1 MPKPDHRPKSDRVS
15 MAWAGVKSENLA
27 TVWLLYHLT
36 DMLNMSEFRQV
47 VQLLGLAR
55 KESEAYEDYV
65 KRIRDKH
72 GVVVNNEAIM
82 EAAFEEAK
90 KEIKSDMI
98 FSGHEDALENLS
110 RLHFKIDINHLNLKE
125 KNAFHIYR
133 LGFIRLRSLNFE
145 MKRRFTRIQELLEQY
160 PDNKNPD
167 LKEALF
173 DSLEN
178 FYISLNS
185 NTDPR
190 LIYTESRNQV
200 NLSEMQPVTPEGI
213 LSRFGHITHEDIWID
228 GLIPS
233 EVIDLLQSHLIQNFR
248 RLLTLRHYDMEVL
261 SKIRDFRIL
270 INLFYS
276 IYLSKKMGISTELD
290 PVLSFPLGPNS
301 ISIMEAALA
310 YQTIMTGHVY
320 PVTDMMVTG
329 MVPIITRILDRD
341 GETIWEYTPKPK
353 QILKRSIS
361 VQISEIL
368 RLVMEKG
375 TGKKAR
381 DAVKLSLDIEGEKF
395 DISIPSFGKTG
406 TANRFT
412 NSSFVGFIPGPK
424 EDSGQLDIQ
433 QGYVVASYVGY
444 DDNRPMK
451 GKHIS
456 IYGSSGALPLWVDT
470 TNTIVNSH
478 DYRNKLE
485 PADLA
490 FDAQSL
496 LMPENKELI
505 PIPLSPI
512 TGLPLLGEDQ
522 GTTKNHSHI
531 LSNIAIKEGKLE
543 FKRIFDPIIGA
554 DHEGNP
560 EN

>member
-1 MPKPDHRPKSDRVS
+1 
-15 MAWAGVKSENLA
+15 
-27 TVWLLYHLT
+27 
-36 DMLNMSEFRQV
+36 
-47 VQLLGLAR
+47 
-55 KESEAYEDYV
+55 
-65 KRIRDKH
+65 
-72 GVVVNNEAIM
+72 
-82 EAAFEEAK
+82 
-90 KEIKSDMI
+90 
-98 FSGHEDALENLS
+98 
-110 RLHFKIDINHLNLKE
+110 
-125 KNAFHIYR
+125 
-133 LGFIRLRSLNFE
+133 
-145 MKRRFTRIQELLEQY
+145 
-160 PDNKNPD
+160 
-167 LKEALF
+167 
-173 DSLEN
+173 
-178 FYISLNS
+178 
-185 NTDPR
+185 
-190 LIYTESRNQV
+190 
-200 NLSEMQPVTPEGI
+200 
-213 LSRFGHITHEDIWID
+213 
-228 GLIPS
+228 
-233 EVIDLLQSHLIQNFR
+233 
-248 RLLTLRHYDMEVL
+248 
-261 SKIRDFRIL
+261 
-270 INLFYS
+270 
-276 IYLSKKMGISTELD
+276 MGISTELD

-320 PVTDMMVTG
+320 PLTDMMVTG

-353 QILKRSIS
+353 RILKNSIS

-381 DAVKLSLDIEGEKF
+381 DAVQLSLDIEGEKF
-395 DISIPSFGKTG
+395 EISIPSFGKTG

-433 QGYVVASYVGY
+433 EGYVVASYVGY

-512 TGLPLLGEDQ
+512 TGLPLLREDQ

-531 LSNIAIKEGKLE
+531 LSNIDIKEGKMK
-543 FKRIFDPIIGA
+543 FKRIFDPIIGG

-560 EN
+560 GN